1 VAVGGVRNPEAAGET
16 ESFIVRLGVTG
27 EDGTFEVVG
36 EADQGVTFTAISS
49 NDL

>member
-1 VAVGGVRNPEAAGET
+1 MGGVRNPEAAGET

-27 EDGTFEVVG
+27 GDGAFEVVG
-36 EADQGVTFTAISS
+36 DVDQGVTFTAISS